1 MLRSAL
7 ASSSALLFTSPVVGM
22 NKKSHSQKKIMR
34 LEDEAANVN
43 WRKLYGDLQQ
53 PDRYSQLTTRVAD
66 NIKNRAS
73 NRYYNVLAYDHSRV
87 VVQTDEDTQAYINA
101 NFVRVPKANRKY
113 ILTQGPLKDTSDLF
127 WLMCYQQKCPA
138 ILMLCKCREI
148 DMDKCWE
155 YWPREVGDS
164 HHHPSV
170 NLTVKLVK
178 EVRESDQHY
187 IVRSLVVTDT
197 RSKVARQVKQ
207 FQYITWPDFNVPRC
221 PDAFL
226 DFLQAVRETGCLEHT
241 ASGPTVVHCSAG
253 IGRSGT
259 FCLVDS
265 CLVMAA
271 TGETMTLDLV
281 KETLLDMRQYRTGL
295 VQTEDQLRFSV
306 TAILAGYRRFILE
319 QEEEDSNGEV
329 EEAVVEAGKI
339 VVNGK
344 RIPDRRSESPTLTK
358 KRKSSDS

>member
-1 MLRSAL
+1 
-7 ASSSALLFTSPVVGM
+7 
-22 NKKSHSQKKIMR
+22 
-34 LEDEAANVN
+34 
-43 WRKLYGDLQQ
+43 
-53 PDRYSQLTTRVAD
+53 
-66 NIKNRAS
+66 
-73 NRYYNVLAYDHSRV
+73 
-87 VVQTDEDTQAYINA
+87 
-101 NFVRVPKANRKY
+101 
-113 ILTQGPLKDTSDLF
+113 
-127 WLMCYQQKCPA
+127 MCYQQKCPA

-241 ASGPTVVHCSAG
+241 ASGPTVG
-253 IGRSGT
+253 
-259 FCLVDS
+259 
-265 CLVMAA
+265 
-271 TGETMTLDLV
+271 
-281 KETLLDMRQYRTGL
+281 
-295 VQTEDQLRFSV
+295 
-306 TAILAGYRRFILE
+306 
-319 QEEEDSNGEV
+319 
-329 EEAVVEAGKI
+329 EAVV
-339 VVNGK
+339 
-344 RIPDRRSESPTLTK
+344 RI
-358 KRKSSDS
+358 